1 MYTHIYIDKFVGLFY
16 HYLLQC
22 VKISY
27 HNVHLCTQIITIM
40 NDTKII
46 DSEAC
51 SHALHFAHNLR
62 LFYHSLLCIT
72 LTLPFCINN
81 TVHFGKLDNNKE
93 STLTCSTIPMH
104 LIVMAAHSNT
114 FVCICIKPVYIADRF
129 QLTQIPFHF

>member
-1 MYTHIYIDKFVGLFY
+1 
-16 HYLLQC
+16 
-22 VKISY
+22 
-27 HNVHLCTQIITIM
+27 M

-51 SHALHFAHNLR
+51 SHALHFVHNLR
-62 LFYHSLLCIT
+62 LFCHSLLCIT

-93 STLTCSTIPMH
+93 STLMCSTIPMH

-114 FVCICIKPVYIADRF
+114 CICVHLHKACVHSR
-129 QLTQIPFHF
+129 